1 MALTT
6 AGLTNGGS
14 TTHYR
19 FQYDDA
25 LAASPANPSGP
36 EPARTNAVIAAC
48 EGDFALMRGWF
59 GGINLSNINV
69 HVTPQGGGADWNGST
84 SSSTVEI
91 KAEGQSFSSSPD
103 FIRYLLVAEITEI
116 MMLGQNIGW
125 FQGHDEG
132 SKGEGLSRFL
142 GAQFLDVNALAD
154 GGIRA
159 DFAVADG
166 WLNSVRD
173 DFVNN
178 APDDNAPDAVNGCT
192 TLFIYWLHSQL
203 GYGINAIVAAGAA
216 TLAGVYRN
224 LTGDP
229 ADPFPYFKKTLD
241 NAFPSTTNS
250 HVGGANPDNPFPIA
264 TASFELADFGTQ
276 QGWRVEKHPRFLADT
291 TGDGRADIVGFGDAG
306 VYRSVTRTT
315 GAFGAAQFVL
325 ADFGYEAGG
334 WRVEK
339 HPRFLADT
347 TGDGRA
353 DIVGF
358 GDAGVYRSVAQPDGS
373 FGPVEFV
380 VADFG
385 YNAGGWRVE
394 SHPRLLADTTGDG
407 RADIVGFG
415 DAGVYRSVAQ
425 PDGPFGPVEF
435 VVADFGYNA
444 GGWRVESHP
453 RLLADT
459 TGDGRAD
466 IVGFGDAGVYRS
478 VAQPDGSFGP
488 VEFVLADFGYE
499 AGGWRV
505 EKHPRFLADTTGD
518 GRADIVGFGDA
529 GVYRSVAQPDG
540 SFGPVEFVV
549 ANFGTQQGWRVEK
562 HPRFLADTTGDGRA
576 DIVGFGDAGP
586 YTALAQADGSFGPFQ
601 WLIPNFGYTRL
612 AGGWRVESHPRLLA
626 STRGHGRAEIVGFGD
641 AGVYTG
647 YRPQRIIILHE
658 PPVLADAS

>member
-1 MALTT
+1 MTLTT
-6 AGLTNGGS
+6 AGLTNGGNTS
-14 TTHYR
+14 HYR
-19 FQYDDA
+19 FQYDDS
-25 LAASPANPSGP
+25 LAVSASNPAGS

-48 EGDFALMRGWF
+48 EGDFALMSGWF
-59 GGINLSNINV
+59 GGIGLSNISV
-69 HVTPQGGGADWNGST
+69 HVTPQVGGADWNGSS

-91 KAEGQSFSSSPD
+91 KAEGQPFSSSPD
-103 FIRYLLVAEITEI
+103 FIRYLLVSELTEI
-116 MMLGQNIGW
+116 MMLTQNVGW

-142 GAQFLDVNALAD
+142 GAQFLDIHGLLDA
-154 GGIRA
+154 GIRA

-166 WLNSVRD
+166 WLNSVRG

-224 LTGDP
+224 LSGD
-229 ADPFPYFKKTLD
+229 ATDPFPYFRKTLD
-241 NAFPSTTNS
+241 DAFPSTSTS
-250 HVGGANPDNPFPIA
+250 HVTGPNPDDPFPIA
-264 TASFELADFGTQ
+264 TATFELANFGTA
-276 QGWRVEKHPRFLADT
+276 QGWRVDRHPRFLADT

-306 VYRSVTRTT
+306 VYRSVTRRN
-315 GAFGAAQFVL
+315 GSFEPVQLVIAN
-325 ADFGYEAGG
+325 FGYVAGG
-334 WRVEK
+334 WRVDR

-373 FGPVEFV
+373 FGPVELV
-380 VADFG
+380 VANF
-385 YNAGGWRVE
+385 A
-394 SHPRLLADTTGDG
+394 
-407 RADIVGFG
+407 
-415 DAGVYRSVAQ
+415 
-425 PDGPFGPVEF
+425 
-435 VVADFGYNA
+435 YNA

-488 VEFVLADFGYE
+488 VTL
-499 AGGWRV
+499 
-505 EKHPRFLADTTGD
+505 
-518 GRADIVGFGDA
+518 
-529 GVYRSVAQPDG
+529 
-540 SFGPVEFVV
+540 VV
-549 ANFGTQQGWRVEK
+549 ANFGTQQGWRVDR

-586 YTALAQADGSFGPFQ
+586 YTTLAQADGTFGAFQ
-601 WLIPNFGYTRL
+601 WLIPNFGYARL

-626 STRGHGRAEIVGFGD
+626 DTTGDRRADIVGFGD

-647 YRPQRIIILHE
+647 YRPLSIIILHD
-658 PPVLADAS
+658 PAALTAAS

>member
-1 MALTT
+1 MTLTT
-6 AGLTNGGS
+6 AGLTNGG
-14 TTHYR
+14 TTSHYR
-19 FQYDDA
+19 FSYDDS
-25 LAASPANPSGP
+25 LAVSPSNPSGP

-48 EGDFALMRGWF
+48 EGDFALMSGWF
-59 GGINLSNINV
+59 GGLNLSNISV
-69 HVTPQGGGADWNGST
+69 QVTTQSGGAHWSGST

-91 KAEGQSFSSSPD
+91 KAEGQSFSASPD
-103 FIRYLLVAEITEI
+103 FIRYLLVSEVTEI
-116 MMLGQNIGW
+116 MMMGQNIGW

-142 GAQFLDVNALAD
+142 GAQFLDANGLLD
-154 GGIRA
+154 PGIRA

-166 WLNSVRD
+166 WLNSVRS

-178 APDDNAPDAVNGCT
+178 DPDDASPDPVTGCT

-203 GYGINAIVAAGAA
+203 GYGITAIVGAGAA

-224 LTGDP
+224 LSGDST
-229 ADPFPYFKKTLD
+229 DPFPYFRKVLD
-241 NAFPSTTNS
+241 DAFPSTTNS
-250 HVGGANPDNPFPIA
+250 HVLGANPDDPFPIA
-264 TASFELADFGTQ
+264 TATFALANFGTQ
-276 QGWRVEKHPRFLADT
+276 QGWQVDRHPRFLADT
-291 TGDGRADIVGFGDAG
+291 TGDGRADIIGFGDAG
-306 VYRSVTRTT
+306 VWRAVARSN
-315 GAFGAAQFVL
+315 GSLEPAQFVI
-325 ADFGYEAGG
+325 ANFGYDAGG

-339 HPRFLADT
+339 HPRMLADT

-358 GDAGVYRSVAQPDGS
+358 GDAGVYRSVAQADGS
-373 FGPVEFV
+373 FGPVQLV
-380 VADFG
+380 VADFA
-385 YNAGGWRVE
+385 YDAGGWRVE

-425 PDGPFGPVEF
+425 ADGSFGPVEF
-435 VVADFGYNA
+435 VVANFGTQQGWRVDRHPRFLADTTGDGRADIVGFGDAGVYRSVAQADGSFGPVQLVVADFAYDA

-478 VAQPDGSFGP
+478 VAQ
-488 VEFVLADFGYE
+488 A
-499 AGGWRV
+499 
-505 EKHPRFLADTTGD
+505 
-518 GRADIVGFGDA
+518 
-529 GVYRSVAQPDG
+529 DG

-549 ANFGTQQGWRVEK
+549 ANFGTQQGWRVDR

-586 YTALAQADGSFGPFQ
+586 YTSLAQADGTFGAFQ
-601 WLIPNFGYTRL
+601 WLIPNFGYATL
-612 AGGWRVESHPRLLA
+612 AGGWRVDEHPRMLA
-626 STRGHGRAEIVGFGD
+626 DTTGDGRADIVGFGD
-641 AGVYTG
+641 AGVYLG
-647 YRPQRIIILHE
+647 YQPRQIIILHNNA
-658 PPVLADAS
+658 PVLSAAV

>member
-6 AGLTNGGS
+6 AGLTNGGT

-25 LAASPANPSGP
+25 LAASTANPTGP

-48 EGDFALMRGWF
+48 EADFAMMRGWF
-59 GGINLSNINV
+59 GGINVNNISV
-69 HVTPQGGGADWNGST
+69 HVTTQGGGAAWNGSS

-91 KAEGQSFSSSPD
+91 KAEGQTFSPSPD
-103 FIRYLLVAEITEI
+103 FIRYLLVSEVTEI
-116 MMLGQNIGW
+116 MMLTQGIGW

-142 GAQFLDVNALAD
+142 GAQFLDANGLLD
-154 GGIRA
+154 PGIRA

-166 WLNSVRD
+166 WLNSVRG

-203 GYGINAIVAAGAA
+203 GYGVNAIVAAGAA
-216 TLAGVYRN
+216 TLAGVYHN
-224 LTGDP
+224 LSGDST
-229 ADPFPYFKKTLD
+229 DPFPYFRKTLD
-241 NAFPSTTNS
+241 DAFPSTTNS
-250 HVGGANPDNPFPIA
+250 HVSGPNPDDPFPIA
-264 TASFELADFGTQ
+264 TATFAVANFGTR
-276 QGWRVEKHPRFLADT
+276 QGWRVDRHPRFLADTTGDDRADVIGFGDAGVWRSVAHTNGSFEPAQFVLANFGYNAGGWRVERHPRLLADT

-306 VYRSVTRTT
+306 VYRSVAQPD
-315 GAFGAAQFVL
+315 GSFGPVQLVVANFA
-325 ADFGYEAGG
+325 YNAGG
-334 WRVEK
+334 WQVDRHPRLLADTTGDGRADIVGFGDAGVYRSVAQPDGSFGPVQLVVANFGTQQGWRVDR

-373 FGPVEFV
+373 FGPVQLV
-380 VADFG
+380 VANFA
-385 YNAGGWRVE
+385 YNAGGWQVDR
-394 SHPRLLADTTGDG
+394 
-407 RADIVGFG
+407 
-415 DAGVYRSVAQ
+415 
-425 PDGPFGPVEF
+425 
-435 VVADFGYNA
+435 
-444 GGWRVESHP
+444 HP

-488 VEFVLADFGYE
+488 VQL
-499 AGGWRV
+499 
-505 EKHPRFLADTTGD
+505 
-518 GRADIVGFGDA
+518 
-529 GVYRSVAQPDG
+529 
-540 SFGPVEFVV
+540 VV
-549 ANFGTQQGWRVEK
+549 ANFGTQQGWRVDR

-586 YTALAQADGSFGPFQ
+586 YTSLAHADGSFTAIK
-601 WLIPNFGYTRL
+601 WLIPNFGYAQP

-626 STRGHGRAEIVGFGD
+626 DTTGDHRADIVGFGD

-647 YRPQRIIILHE
+647 YPAQRIIILHE
-658 PPVLADAS
+658 PPVLTEAF

>member
-6 AGLTNGGS
+6 AGLTNGGT

-25 LAASPANPSGP
+25 LATSPSNPTGP

-48 EGDFALMRGWF
+48 EGDYAMMSAWF
-59 GGINLSNINV
+59 GGITVNNITV
-69 HVTPQGGGADWNGST
+69 HVTTQSGGADWNGSS

-103 FIRYLLVAEITEI
+103 FIRYLLVSEVTEI
-116 MMLGQNIGW
+116 MMLTQNIGW

-142 GAQFLDVNALAD
+142 GAQFLDAEALPD
-154 GGIRA
+154 PGIRA

-166 WLNSVRD
+166 WLNSPRA

-178 APDDNAPDAVNGCT
+178 APDDNAPDPVNGCT

-203 GYGINAIVAAGAA
+203 GYGINAIVAAGSA
-216 TLAGVYRN
+216 TLAGVYHK
-224 LTGDP
+224 LSGDP
-229 ADPFPYFKKTLD
+229 TDPFPYFKKTLD
-241 NAFPSTTNS
+241 NAFPSMTNS

-264 TASFELADFGTQ
+264 TAVFELANFGTQ

-291 TGDGRADIVGFGDAG
+291 NGDGRADIVGFGDAG
-306 VYRSVTRTT
+306 VYRSPALTT
-315 GAFGAAQFVL
+315 GAFGPAQLV
-325 ADFGYEAGG
+325 
-334 WRVEK
+334 
-339 HPRFLADT
+339 
-347 TGDGRA
+347 
-353 DIVGF
+353 I
-358 GDAGVYRSVAQPDGS
+358 
-373 FGPVEFV
+373 
-380 VADFG
+380 ADFG

-394 SHPRLLADTTGDG
+394 KHPRLLADTTGDG

-415 DAGVYRSVAQ
+415 DAGVYRARGQ
-425 PDGPFGPVEF
+425 ADGSFGPLEF
-435 VVADFGYNA
+435 LVANFAYNA

-488 VEFVLADFGYE
+488 VELVVPNFGYV

-505 EKHPRFLADTTGD
+505 ESHPRLLADTTGD

-540 SFGPVEFVV
+540 SFGPVQFVV
-549 ANFGTQQGWRVEK
+549 ANFGTQQGWRVDR

-586 YTALAQADGSFGPFQ
+586 YSVQAQPDGSFGPFQ
-601 WLIPNFGYTRL
+601 WLIPNFGYSNL
-612 AGGWRVESHPRLLA
+612 AGGWRVESHPRVLA
-626 STRGHGRAEIVGFGD
+626 NTRGHGRAEIVGFGD

-658 PPVLADAS
+658 PPVLAEAS